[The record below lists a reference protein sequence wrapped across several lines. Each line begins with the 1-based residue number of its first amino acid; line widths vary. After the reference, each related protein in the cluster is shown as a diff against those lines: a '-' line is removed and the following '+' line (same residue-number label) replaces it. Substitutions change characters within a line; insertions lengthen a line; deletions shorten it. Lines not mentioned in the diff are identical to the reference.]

1 MTRDEHL
8 TWCKTRALEY
18 LDRGDRSNAV
28 ASMIS
33 DMGKHPETDISGTVL
48 AELGL
53 FELMYGDTESTRRY
67 IEGFN

>member
-18 LDRGDRSNAV
+18 LDRGDRSNAIT
-28 ASMIS
+28 SMMS
-33 DMGKHPETDISGTVL
+33 DMAKHPETARSGTVL
-48 AELGL
+48 AKLGL
-53 FELMYGDTESTRRY
+53 FELMSGDAKSTRRY